1 MSIPSYGLRVASCEL
16 VARRDSVTRNSQ
28 LAIRNRQQGLTLVE
42 LIVFIVI
49 VSIGIV
55 GILAALNV
63 STQHSAD
70 PVVRKQVLAIAES
83 LLEEIELMPFTFCDP
98 QDANVLTAT
107 SSAGCVSTPQTFGPP
122 PSPATETRYSA
133 TDPFDNVGDYGGFS
147 MSPIKDITGTDV
159 GGLSGYSASVSIAPP
174 AGALSGVP
182 ASEIAVISVS
192 VTGPGNESITLEGY
206 RVRYAPNSTQ

>member
-1 MSIPSYGLRVASCEL
+1 MCTRKLRVTGCGLRVARS
-16 VARRDSVTRNSQ
+16 RPITRNSQ
-28 LAIRNRQQGLTLVE
+28 PVTRNHQRGLTLVE
-42 LIVFIVI
+42 LIMFIVI
-49 VSIGIV
+49 VSVGIV
-55 GILAALNV
+55 GILAAINV

-98 QDANVLTAT
+98 QDANVLTAVN
-107 SSAGCVSTPQTFGPP
+107 SGGCATTPQTLGPP

-147 MSPIKDITGTDV
+147 MSPILDITGAAI

-192 VTGPGNESITLEGY
+192 VSGPGNESITLEGY

>member
-1 MSIPSYGLRVASCEL
+1 MC
-16 VARRDSVTRNSQ
+16 T
-28 LAIRNRQQGLTLVE
+28 RNRQCGLTLVE
-42 LIVFIVI
+42 LIMFIVI
-49 VSIGIV
+49 VSVGIV
-55 GILAALNV
+55 GILAAINV

-98 QDANVLTAT
+98 QDANVLTAA
-107 SSAGCVSTPQTFGPP
+107 SSGACATTPQTFGP
-122 PSPATETRYSA
+122 SPVAETRYST

-147 MSPIKDITGTDV
+147 MSPILDITGAAI

-192 VTGPGNESITLEGY
+192 VSGPGNESITLEGY
-206 RVRYAPNSTQ
+206 RVRYAPNSPQ